1 MDPGSKRDKV
11 YIACTNCRKA
21 KYKCS
26 GDLPCR
32 RCDKKELECTY
43 PVKITLAK
51 VLEEVVSEYERLTGI
66 SRDSMKEQLEN
77 TNSTSMTPT
86 SSINIS
92 NETKKRKRDEDDV
105 DGMATGTTRSPGLYF
120 GASSATSF
128 VKQLIST
135 DQYAGNNFM
144 DYSDEGNAYRMT
156 RSESHYKLDLQDILL
171 PSRSDA
177 DRYVSNYFNYAYTL
191 YPFIHQPTFMRIYK
205 LIWDGETVDEL
216 YYSILN
222 LVFAFGCQLAPNRSK
237 EDNFE
242 VYLERLQKY
251 LKFNLMENGSFL
263 LVQALLLTGQFL
275 QATAGVAGCWN
286 IVGLTIRIAQGLGL
300 HLDQK
305 EVSSHIDAEMRKRI
319 WQGCL
324 IMDRI
329 VSVTMG
335 RPLMVHEAS
344 FTNLPVCVDDE
355 YIDDFAI
362 RPMLQPSK
370 LDFFQ
375 QTIKLY
381 NILGDILK
389 TLYSDQMKDVPLIP
403 TISGFDE
410 RLVKFKSQLPP
421 HLELDLE
428 NGKQMPFQR
437 QSIVLHLRFIH
448 TNLLLLRP
456 TLTIDRASTL
466 VAGFQKI
473 AALQLLNHVKEL
485 ITIVYKYKDHSSV
498 YLPAYWYNVY
508 YVYTA
513 NTMILAAKVQNWLQQ
528 DINWQELE
536 EIWNKGIEILELYK
550 DQSKSVALCID
561 ELQKME
567 KAVSQMNSN
576 PTNELD
582 NSDNALRDDILYSLL
597 YDTLGPFGGP
607 FRYFDDYNNIIQ

>member
-1 MDPGSKRDKV
+1 
-11 YIACTNCRKA
+11 
-21 KYKCS
+21 
-26 GDLPCR
+26 
-32 RCDKKELECTY
+32 
-43 PVKITLAK
+43 
-51 VLEEVVSEYERLTGI
+51 
-66 SRDSMKEQLEN
+66 
-77 TNSTSMTPT
+77 
-86 SSINIS
+86 
-92 NETKKRKRDEDDV
+92 
-105 DGMATGTTRSPGLYF
+105 
-120 GASSATSF
+120 
-128 VKQLIST
+128 
-135 DQYAGNNFM
+135 
-144 DYSDEGNAYRMT
+144 
-156 RSESHYKLDLQDILL
+156 
-171 PSRSDA
+171 
-177 DRYVSNYFNYAYTL
+177 
-191 YPFIHQPTFMRIYK
+191 
-205 LIWDGETVDEL
+205 
-216 YYSILN
+216 
-222 LVFAFGCQLAPNRSK
+222 
-237 EDNFE
+237 
-242 VYLERLQKY
+242 
-251 LKFNLMENGSFL
+251 
-263 LVQALLLTGQFL
+263 
-275 QATAGVAGCWN
+275 
-286 IVGLTIRIAQGLGL
+286 
-300 HLDQK
+300 
-305 EVSSHIDAEMRKRI
+305 
-319 WQGCL
+319 
-324 IMDRI
+324 
-329 VSVTMG
+329 
-335 RPLMVHEAS
+335 
-344 FTNLPVCVDDE
+344 
-355 YIDDFAI
+355 
-362 RPMLQPSK
+362 
-370 LDFFQ
+370 
-375 QTIKLY
+375 
-381 NILGDILK
+381 
-389 TLYSDQMKDVPLIP
+389 MKDVPLIP